1 MIHYRLTI
9 DSLASEKSD
18 GAAFG
23 VLDRNRKAPKT
34 NSPPPDAGDG

>member
-1 MIHYRLTI
+1 MIHYRLTT

-23 VLDRNRKAPKT
+23 MPRPKPEASDAY
-34 NSPPPDAGDG
+34 SPPPDAGDG